1 MDRANRLIYRIMKG
15 VRSLAMALPRP
26 LALRGGVAFADALYG
41 LYRLTPY
48 RDFIFGNIR
57 RAYPTELTDRE
68 VHRLAHAHLRNLL
81 KSIVE
86 LMRFPVLSRDGLD
99 RLVTWEGREHLDR
112 VVAEGRPVIV
122 VSAHFGNWELMAAA
136 LRATGIPIHVLVQ
149 VPSKDAFGQLFIES
163 RDMVGVQ
170 TYANRGPASLRP
182 VLRALKRGEGMAI
195 LVDQHGE
202 ALEAKATLYGRPV
215 SVPMGAF
222 FFAEKSG
229 AAILPIYCVR
239 TEDDLHVL
247 HVEPELVPT
256 GDPQAD
262 AKRLYEVLEKYLRKY
277 PEMWLW
283 AHNRWEKEAEVLKM
297 PQEVTA

>member
-1 MDRANRLIYRIMKG
+1 
-15 VRSLAMALPRP
+15 
-26 LALRGGVAFADALYG
+26 LALRAGLAFADALYG

-57 RAYPTELTDRE
+57 KAYPHELTDRE
-68 VHRLAHAHLRNLL
+68 VHRLAHTHLRNLL
-81 KSIVE
+81 KAIVE

-99 RLVTWEGREHLDR
+99 RLVSWEGREHLDR
-112 VVAEGRPVIV
+112 VIAEGRPVIF
-122 VSAHFGNWELMAAA
+122 VSAHFGNYELMVAA
-136 LRATGIPIHVLVQ
+136 LRAIGTPLHVLVQ

-182 VLRALKRGEGMAI
+182 VLRALRRGEAMAM

-202 ALEAKATLYGRPV
+202 ALDAKATLYGRPV

-222 FFAEKSG
+222 FFAENSG
-229 AAILPIYCVR
+229 AAILPTYCVR
-239 TEDDLHVL
+239 TKDDRHVI

-256 GDPQAD
+256 GDAQED
-262 AKRLYEVLEKYLRKY
+262 ARRLYAVLEKYLRKY

-283 AHNRWEKEAEVLKM
+283 AHNRWEKEAEVLQM
-297 PQEVTA
+297 PQEVRA

>member
-1 MDRANRLIYRIMKG
+1 
-15 VRSLAMALPRP
+15 
-26 LALRGGVAFADALYG
+26 LALRAGVAFADALYG

-57 RAYPTELTDRE
+57 KAYPHELTDRE

-86 LMRFPVLSRDGLD
+86 LLRFPVLSRDGLE
-99 RLVTWEGREHLDR
+99 RLVSWEGREHVDR
-112 VVAEGRPVIV
+112 AFAEGRPVIF
-122 VSAHFGNWELMAAA
+122 VSAHFGNYELMVAA
-136 LRATGIPIHVLVQ
+136 LRATGTPLHVLVQ

-182 VLRALKRGEGMAI
+182 VLRALKRGEALTI

-202 ALEAKATLYGRPV
+202 ALDAKATLYGRPV

-222 FFAEKSG
+222 FFAKNSG
-229 AAILPIYCVR
+229 AAILPTYCVR
-239 TEDDLHVL
+239 TEDDRHVI

-256 GDPQAD
+256 GDSQED
-262 AKRLYEVLEKYLRKY
+262 ARQLYAVLEKYLRKY

-283 AHNRWEKEAEVLKM
+283 AHNRWEKEAEVQQM
-297 PQEVTA
+297 PQEVRA